1 MVYTCPNCGAE
12 IITDD
17 TTAATFCFY
26 CHNPV
31 ILKGRLSGGM
41 APDKVIPF
49 SIPKEKVKEQLIS
62 WCKSKKYIDDGFF
75 SEMQL
80 EKLTGVYFPFWLVDS
95 DVRATMTAKS
105 NSLKVWVVG
114 DIEYTETSVY
124 ALTRSGDVKLSEITV
139 KALDRKD
146 AELLNGVYPYDMSG
160 LKDFNMSFLSG
171 FMAEKRNIEKNA
183 AEPQANEIIRSAAEG
198 QLEGTLSGYGTV
210 TGQNMAVDEVKSDW
224 KYALMPAWTMTYR
237 YKGELY
243 YFAMNGQTGKIAG
256 RVPVSRKKTNR
267 LMWTITAACLVI
279 GALIGG
285 LAI

>member
-1 MVYTCPNCGAE
+1 M
-12 IITDD
+12 
-17 TTAATFCFY
+17 
-26 CHNPV
+26 
-31 ILKGRLSGGM
+31 K
-41 APDKVIPF
+41 
-49 SIPKEKVKEQLIS
+49 
-62 WCKSKKYIDDGFF
+62 
-75 SEMQL
+75 L
-80 EKLTGVYFPFWLVDS
+80 EKITGVYFPFWLVDS

-243 YFAMNGQTGKIAG
+243 YFAMNGQTGQIAG
-256 RVPVSRKKTNR
+256 RVPVSRKKTSR